1 MVASFSVRATATT
14 HFTCFPPHPSFPF
27 SGQPFQMT
35 LHQLRQPQI
44 TLPSPSQSASIQTSQ
59 LAERCREKSTKTA
72 SSSMQQ
78 NTTVT
83 QLHLVWLLP
92 PSPSPSSFPD
102 AGLKLNICLPVSA
115 HLHTLC
121 GRGTSARPRCPRK
134 KGTRIRRVRTSTA
147 GFLWAGKSAPP
158 SGVLLTGRR
167 TYAYPLLC
175 VQATCGPL
183 AGLLLVD
190 AALHLHVCAL
200 LRHNSNFL
208 PAGAVRT
215 QPWFA
220 RFVVQPKIRPVNKF
234 LSCMCF

>member
-1 MVASFSVRATATT
+1 MPPSKPASWQSDAEKKVQKQHLPVCSRTPQSLSSTLFG
-14 HFTCFPPHPSFPF
+14 CFPP
-27 SGQPFQMT
+27 
-35 LHQLRQPQI
+35 
-44 TLPSPSQSASIQTSQ
+44 
-59 LAERCREKSTKTA
+59 
-72 SSSMQQ
+72 
-78 NTTVT
+78 
-83 QLHLVWLLP
+83 
-92 PSPSPSSFPD
+92 PSPSSFPD